1 MKYTVTLLLAAGTYE
16 EVIIDVDIDTEE
28 SWAHFLTNRTVR
40 EALYEYANYQVID
53 IDPDIDFKNLDGV
66 SGTDTI
72 DSLPVHDDASSVVL

>member
-16 EVIIDVDIDTEE
+16 EIVVDVDIDTEE
-28 SWAHFLTNRTVR
+28 SWDHFLTNRTVR
-40 EALYEYANYQVID
+40 EALYAYTNYQVID
-53 IDPDIDFKNLDGV
+53 IDPDMDFKTYNGV